1 MQNYLSI
8 FPSGYIFTAPM
19 SSLQPVETSHTLLEA
34 VASGNNAAWV
44 KFVSRYQPLLLQ
56 RCRQMGLSPD
66 DADCL
71 TQDIFLE
78 LFKRLKRFS
87 RQRTGSFRK
96 WLTIIVRT
104 RILDRKRNN
113 RLRTESWPD
122 IDFVESLLPSISESA
137 DEAQKDAQVTK
148 LITAI
153 RSNFT
158 DRDWAI
164 FYLTVGEERKPVE
177 VAETIGVT
185 ENTIY
190 LTKSRMLKK
199 IRTLYSTP

>member
-1 MQNYLSI
+1 
-8 FPSGYIFTAPM
+8 M
-19 SSLQPVETSHTLLEA
+19 SSLQPVETSQTLLEA
-34 VASGNNAAWV
+34 VANGNNAAWV
-44 KFVSRYQPLLLQ
+44 KFVSRYQPLLFH

-122 IDFVESLLPSISESA
+122 IDFVESLLPNIAEPA
-137 DEAQKDAQVTK
+137 DQAQKDAQVTK

-158 DRDWAI
+158 DRDWTI

-199 IRTLYSTP
+199 IRTLYSMP